1 MIRLCLLTNIPA
13 PYRVPVLNRLAMEP
27 QIDLHVIYAARRE
40 PDRNW
45 DLPAMR
51 HRHEFLRESV
61 YCNSHGR
68 FIHNNP
74 EVFARL
80 RQVSPDVVVTT
91 GFNPTHL
98 FGFAYSQLHGKRHVA
113 MTDGTILSEAHLG
126 WMHKAAR
133 QVVFARSSAFIAASR
148 ASRELLITRGAARER
163 IFLSPLCA
171 NTSLAWRSAKTSPV
185 RFDMLFSGRLVAIK
199 NPLFALEVAAAT
211 SRELGRRVTLAI
223 LGGGPLQDAVKE
235 TAARLSDRVDSTF
248 AGHVAQAD
256 MPGWFGA
263 ARLFLFPTTW
273 DPWGVVANEACMAGL
288 PAIVSPH
295 AGAAGELIVDGQ
307 NGYVRPLDLQLWTAA
322 CTRLLTSPALHEQF
336 SQEGLRRVQPYN
348 FETAALGI
356 AAAARDAARRS

>member
-1 MIRLCLLTNIPA
+1 MIRMCLVTNIPA
-13 PYRVPVLNRLAMEP
+13 PYRVPVLNRVAMEP
-27 QIDLHVIYAARRE
+27 QIDLHVIYAARKE
-40 PDRNW
+40 PDRSW
-45 DLPAMR
+45 DLPSLT
-51 HRHEFLRESV
+51 HPHEFLRESV
-61 YCNSHGR
+61 YCNRHGR
-68 FIHNNP
+68 FVHNNP

-98 FGFAYSQLHGKRHVA
+98 FGFAYSQLYRRRHVA
-113 MTDGTILSEAHLG
+113 MTDGTMSSEAHLG
-126 WMHKAAR
+126 WMHQAAR
-133 QVVFARSSAFIAASR
+133 RVVFARSSAFIAASQ
-148 ASRELLITRGAARER
+148 ASRALLIRRGAAREQ

-171 NTSLAWRSAKTSPV
+171 NASLRWRSAATPPA

-211 SRELGRRVTLAI
+211 ARELGRRVTLAV
-223 LGGGPLQDAVKE
+223 LGNGPLEKAAKE
-235 TAARLSDRVDSTF
+235 AAARLGDQVDCTF

-295 AGAAGELIVDGQ
+295 AGASGELIVDGQ
-307 NGYVRPLDLQLWTAA
+307 NGYVRPLDVQQWTSA
-322 CTRLLTSPALHEQF
+322 CAQLLTSPALHEQF
-336 SQEGLRRVQPYN
+336 SQEGLRRVRPYN
-348 FETAALGI
+348 FETAAQGI
-356 AAAARDAARRS
+356 AAAAHHAVQRA